1 MRHLYLFIHLVRQ
14 SQFRQGVVLD
24 NQFSLL
30 QPGNGLFYFLIIAPR
45 HSKKVFYHAVGN
57 GLLLHDE
64 RILRIGIEIKIL
76 ALETVHIL
84 RGKNNAQSLVPAH
97 GNKVAKRMVRERTRL
112 SPKFQLFASVVRC
125 FFSKVPV
132 SPSRSFSVPVSCAPS
147 RQNPVTGFCLFL
159 FFAHDLQQKPP
170 HVAHDLQQKSC
181 IFAPDLEQEL
191 MFRRHILKKLEAWK
205 ANAKHKPLI
214 LRGARQVG
222 KTTVVNEFGTQFD
235 NYLYFN
241 LENPESIKLFEMEI
255 PLDDLVN
262 MLYASLGKSQKGGST
277 LIFIDEI
284 QNSPKTIALLRY
296 FYEQRPDLYVIAAG
310 SLLENLVDV
319 KVSFPVGRV
328 QYLALRP
335 CSFYEFLGAIGKN
348 NLLAILAQKAE
359 LTIAFH
365 EQLMHLFNQYT
376 IIGGMPEAVQQYAET
391 QDIIAIEDVYETL
404 VQAYKDDSEKYVKGN
419 KLTDVVRF
427 ILSYGWAFSGE
438 TITLGNFANSGYKSR
453 EVGEAFRLLEKA
465 MLLEL
470 VYPVSSTQM
479 PIIPETKRMPKLIW
493 FDTGLVNYQAG
504 IRKEIIG
511 STEMVDRWRGHIA
524 EQITAQE
531 LLAMEDRVGQHRS
544 FWARPNNG
552 AEVDF
557 LFTHE
562 SKLYPIEV
570 KSGTNSHLRSLQSF
584 MDNSDIDIAIRIWS
598 NPYSVD
604 KLKTPNGKEFRL
616 INLPFY
622 LIGRLHQVLEE
633 IITIKDTKS
642 AF

>member
-1 MRHLYLFIHLVRQ
+1 
-14 SQFRQGVVLD
+14 
-24 NQFSLL
+24 
-30 QPGNGLFYFLIIAPR
+30 
-45 HSKKVFYHAVGN
+45 
-57 GLLLHDE
+57 
-64 RILRIGIEIKIL
+64 
-76 ALETVHIL
+76 
-84 RGKNNAQSLVPAH
+84 
-97 GNKVAKRMVRERTRL
+97 
-112 SPKFQLFASVVRC
+112 
-125 FFSKVPV
+125 
-132 SPSRSFSVPVSCAPS
+132 
-147 RQNPVTGFCLFL
+147 
-159 FFAHDLQQKPP
+159 
-170 HVAHDLQQKSC
+170 
-181 IFAPDLEQEL
+181 
-191 MFRRHILKKLEAWK
+191 MFRRNIISKLEAWK
-205 ANAKHKPLI
+205 QDKKHKPLI

-222 KTTVVNEFGTQFD
+222 KTTVVNEFGSQFD

-241 LENPESIKLFEMEI
+241 LERNENAKLFEMEI

-262 MLYASLGKSQKGGST
+262 MLYASVGKVKKEGTT
-277 LIFIDEI
+277 LVFIDEI

-335 CSFYEFLGAIGKN
+335 CSFSEFLGAIGKN
-348 NLLAILAQKAE
+348 NLLAVLSQKAE
-359 LTIAFH
+359 YTVAFH

-376 IIGGMPEAVQQYAET
+376 IVGGMPEAVQQYAET
-391 QDIIAIEDVYETL
+391 QDVIGIEDVYETL
-404 VQAYKDDSEKYVKGN
+404 VQAYKDDSEKYVRGN

-438 TITLGNFANSGYKSR
+438 TITLGNFANSGYRSR

-470 VYPVSSTQM
+470 IYPVSSTQL

-511 STEMVDRWRGHIA
+511 STDMVDSWRGHIA

-531 LLAMEDRVGQHRS
+531 LLTLDDRVGQHRS
-544 FWARPNNG
+544 FWAKPNNG

-557 LFTHE
+557 IFAHN

-570 KSGTNSHLRSLQSF
+570 KSGTNAHLRSLQVF
-584 MDNSDIDIAIRIWS
+584 MDSSGVNIAIRIWS
-598 NPYSVD
+598 KPYSVD
-604 KLKTPNGKEFRL
+604 KVKTIHGKEFTL

-622 LIGRLHQVLEE
+622 LIGNLRSVLDAVVEE
-633 IITIKDTKS
+633 
-642 AF
+642 

>member
-1 MRHLYLFIHLVRQ
+1 MR
-14 SQFRQGVVLD
+14 
-24 NQFSLL
+24 
-30 QPGNGLFYFLIIAPR
+30 
-45 HSKKVFYHAVGN
+45 
-57 GLLLHDE
+57 
-64 RILRIGIEIKIL
+64 
-76 ALETVHIL
+76 
-84 RGKNNAQSLVPAH
+84 
-97 GNKVAKRMVRERTRL
+97 
-112 SPKFQLFASVVRC
+112 
-125 FFSKVPV
+125 
-132 SPSRSFSVPVSCAPS
+132 
-147 RQNPVTGFCLFL
+147 
-159 FFAHDLQQKPP
+159 
-170 HVAHDLQQKSC
+170 
-181 IFAPDLEQEL
+181 
-191 MFRRHILKKLEAWK
+191 MFRRNIISKLEAWK
-205 ANAKHKPLI
+205 QDKKHKPLI

-222 KTTVVNEFGTQFD
+222 KTTVVNEFGSQFD

-241 LENPESIKLFEMEI
+241 LERNENAKLFEMEI

-262 MLYASLGKSQKGGST
+262 MLYASVGKVKKEGTT
-277 LIFIDEI
+277 LVFIDEI

-335 CSFYEFLGAIGKN
+335 CSFSEFLGAIGKY
-348 NLLAILAQKAE
+348 NLLAVLSQKAE
-359 LTIAFH
+359 YTVAFH

-376 IIGGMPEAVQQYAET
+376 IVGGMPEAVQQYVET
-391 QDIIAIEDVYETL
+391 QDVIGIEDVYETL
-404 VQAYKDDSEKYVKGN
+404 VQAYKDDSEKYVRGN

-470 VYPVSSTQM
+470 VYPVSSTQL

-511 STEMVDRWRGHIA
+511 STDMVDSWRGHIA

-531 LLAMEDRVGQHRS
+531 LLTLDDRVGQHRS
-544 FWARPNNG
+544 FWAKPNNG

-557 LFTHE
+557 IFAHN

-570 KSGTNSHLRSLQSF
+570 KSGTNAHLRSLQVF
-584 MDNSDIDIAIRIWS
+584 MDSSDVNIAIRIWS
-598 NPYSVD
+598 KPYSID
-604 KLKTPNGKEFRL
+604 KVKTIHGKEFTL

-622 LIGRLHQVLEE
+622 LIGNLRNVLDAVVEE
-633 IITIKDTKS
+633 
-642 AF
+642 

>member
-1 MRHLYLFIHLVRQ
+1 MR
-14 SQFRQGVVLD
+14 
-24 NQFSLL
+24 
-30 QPGNGLFYFLIIAPR
+30 
-45 HSKKVFYHAVGN
+45 
-57 GLLLHDE
+57 
-64 RILRIGIEIKIL
+64 
-76 ALETVHIL
+76 
-84 RGKNNAQSLVPAH
+84 
-97 GNKVAKRMVRERTRL
+97 
-112 SPKFQLFASVVRC
+112 
-125 FFSKVPV
+125 
-132 SPSRSFSVPVSCAPS
+132 
-147 RQNPVTGFCLFL
+147 
-159 FFAHDLQQKPP
+159 
-170 HVAHDLQQKSC
+170 
-181 IFAPDLEQEL
+181 
-191 MFRRHILKKLEAWK
+191 MFRRNIISKLEAWK
-205 ANAKHKPLI
+205 QDKKHKPLI

-222 KTTVVNEFGTQFD
+222 KTTVVNEFGSQFD

-241 LENPESIKLFEMEI
+241 LERNENAKLFEMEI

-262 MLYASLGKSQKGGST
+262 MLYASVGKVKKEGTT
-277 LIFIDEI
+277 LVFIDEI

-335 CSFYEFLGAIGKN
+335 CSFSEFLGAIGKN
-348 NLLAILAQKAE
+348 NLLAVLSQKAE
-359 LTIAFH
+359 YTVAFH

-376 IIGGMPEAVQQYAET
+376 IVGGMPEAVQQYAET
-391 QDIIAIEDVYETL
+391 QDVIGIEDVYETL
-404 VQAYKDDSEKYVKGN
+404 VQVYKDDSEKYVRGN

-427 ILSYGWAFSGE
+427 VLSYGWAFSGE

-470 VYPVSSTQM
+470 IYPVSSTQL

-511 STEMVDRWRGHIA
+511 STDMVDSWRGHIA

-531 LLAMEDRVGQHRS
+531 LLTLDDRVGQHRS
-544 FWARPNNG
+544 FWAKPNNG

-557 LFTHE
+557 IFAHN

-570 KSGTNSHLRSLQSF
+570 KSGTNAHLRSLQVF
-584 MDNSDIDIAIRIWS
+584 MDSSGVNIAIRIWS
-598 NPYSVD
+598 KPYSVD
-604 KLKTPNGKEFRL
+604 KVKTIHGKEFSL

-622 LIGRLHQVLEE
+622 LIGNLRSILDAVVEE
-633 IITIKDTKS
+633 
-642 AF
+642 

>member
-1 MRHLYLFIHLVRQ
+1 
-14 SQFRQGVVLD
+14 
-24 NQFSLL
+24 
-30 QPGNGLFYFLIIAPR
+30 
-45 HSKKVFYHAVGN
+45 
-57 GLLLHDE
+57 
-64 RILRIGIEIKIL
+64 
-76 ALETVHIL
+76 
-84 RGKNNAQSLVPAH
+84 
-97 GNKVAKRMVRERTRL
+97 
-112 SPKFQLFASVVRC
+112 
-125 FFSKVPV
+125 
-132 SPSRSFSVPVSCAPS
+132 
-147 RQNPVTGFCLFL
+147 
-159 FFAHDLQQKPP
+159 
-170 HVAHDLQQKSC
+170 
-181 IFAPDLEQEL
+181 
-191 MFRRHILKKLEAWK
+191 MFRRNIISKLEAWK
-205 ANAKHKPLI
+205 QDKKHKPLI

-222 KTTVVNEFGTQFD
+222 KTTVVNEFGSQFD

-241 LENPESIKLFEMEI
+241 LERNENAKLFEMEI

-262 MLYASLGKSQKGGST
+262 MLYASVGKVKKEGTT
-277 LIFIDEI
+277 LVFIDEI

-335 CSFYEFLGAIGKN
+335 CSFSEFLGAIGKN
-348 NLLAILAQKAE
+348 NLLAVLSQKAE
-359 LTIAFH
+359 YTVAFH

-376 IIGGMPEAVQQYAET
+376 IVGGMPEAVQQYAET
-391 QDIIAIEDVYETL
+391 QDVIGIEDVYETL
-404 VQAYKDDSEKYVKGN
+404 VQAYKDDSEKYVRGN

-470 VYPVSSTQM
+470 IYPVSSTQL

-511 STEMVDRWRGHIA
+511 STDMVDSWRGHIA

-531 LLAMEDRVGQHRS
+531 LLTLDDRVGQHRS
-544 FWARPNNG
+544 FWAKPNNG

-557 LFTHE
+557 IFTHN

-570 KSGTNSHLRSLQSF
+570 KSGTNAHLRSLQVF
-584 MDNSDIDIAIRIWS
+584 MDSSEVNIAIRIWS
-598 NPYSVD
+598 KPYSID
-604 KLKTPNGKEFRL
+604 KVKTIHGKEFTL

-622 LIGRLHQVLEE
+622 LIGNLRNVLDAVVEE
-633 IITIKDTKS
+633 
-642 AF
+642 

>member
-1 MRHLYLFIHLVRQ
+1 
-14 SQFRQGVVLD
+14 
-24 NQFSLL
+24 
-30 QPGNGLFYFLIIAPR
+30 
-45 HSKKVFYHAVGN
+45 
-57 GLLLHDE
+57 
-64 RILRIGIEIKIL
+64 
-76 ALETVHIL
+76 
-84 RGKNNAQSLVPAH
+84 
-97 GNKVAKRMVRERTRL
+97 
-112 SPKFQLFASVVRC
+112 
-125 FFSKVPV
+125 
-132 SPSRSFSVPVSCAPS
+132 
-147 RQNPVTGFCLFL
+147 
-159 FFAHDLQQKPP
+159 
-170 HVAHDLQQKSC
+170 
-181 IFAPDLEQEL
+181 
-191 MFRRHILKKLEAWK
+191 MFRRNIISKLEAWK
-205 ANAKHKPLI
+205 QDKKHKPLI

-222 KTTVVNEFGTQFD
+222 KTTVVNEFGSQFD

-241 LENPESIKLFEMEI
+241 LERNENAKLFEMEI

-262 MLYASLGKSQKGGST
+262 MLYASVGKVKKEGTT
-277 LIFIDEI
+277 LVFIDEI

-335 CSFYEFLGAIGKN
+335 CSFSEFLGAIGKN
-348 NLLAILAQKAE
+348 NLLAVLSQKAE
-359 LTIAFH
+359 YTVAFH

-376 IIGGMPEAVQQYAET
+376 IVGGMPEAVQQYAET
-391 QDIIAIEDVYETL
+391 QDVIGIEDVYETL
-404 VQAYKDDSEKYVKGN
+404 VQAYKDDSEKYVRGN

-470 VYPVSSTQM
+470 IYPVSSTQL

-511 STEMVDRWRGHIA
+511 STDMVDSWRGHIA

-531 LLAMEDRVGQHRS
+531 LLTLDDRVGQHRS
-544 FWARPNNG
+544 FWAKPNNG

-557 LFTHE
+557 IFAHN

-570 KSGTNSHLRSLQSF
+570 KSGTNAHLRSLQVF
-584 MDNSDIDIAIRIWS
+584 MDSSGVNIAIRIWS
-598 NPYSVD
+598 KPYSVD
-604 KLKTPNGKEFRL
+604 KVKTIHGKEFTL

-622 LIGRLHQVLEE
+622 QIGNLRNVLDAVVDE
-633 IITIKDTKS
+633 
-642 AF
+642 

>member
-1 MRHLYLFIHLVRQ
+1 
-14 SQFRQGVVLD
+14 
-24 NQFSLL
+24 
-30 QPGNGLFYFLIIAPR
+30 
-45 HSKKVFYHAVGN
+45 
-57 GLLLHDE
+57 
-64 RILRIGIEIKIL
+64 
-76 ALETVHIL
+76 
-84 RGKNNAQSLVPAH
+84 
-97 GNKVAKRMVRERTRL
+97 
-112 SPKFQLFASVVRC
+112 
-125 FFSKVPV
+125 
-132 SPSRSFSVPVSCAPS
+132 
-147 RQNPVTGFCLFL
+147 
-159 FFAHDLQQKPP
+159 
-170 HVAHDLQQKSC
+170 
-181 IFAPDLEQEL
+181 
-191 MFRRHILKKLEAWK
+191 MFRRNIISKLEAWK
-205 ANAKHKPLI
+205 QDKKHKPLI

-222 KTTVVNEFGTQFD
+222 KTTVVNEFGSQFD

-241 LENPESIKLFEMEI
+241 LERNENAKLFEMEI

-262 MLYASLGKSQKGGST
+262 MLYASVGKVKKEGTT
-277 LIFIDEI
+277 LVFIDEI

-335 CSFYEFLGAIGKN
+335 CSFSEFLGAIGKN
-348 NLLAILAQKAE
+348 NLLAVLSQKAE
-359 LTIAFH
+359 YTVAFH

-376 IIGGMPEAVQQYAET
+376 IVGGMPEAVQQYAET
-391 QDIIAIEDVYETL
+391 QDVIGIEDVYETL
-404 VQAYKDDSEKYVKGN
+404 VQAYKDDSEKYVRGN

-470 VYPVSSTQM
+470 IYPVSSTQL

-511 STEMVDRWRGHIA
+511 STDMVDSWCGHIA

-531 LLAMEDRVGQHRS
+531 LLTLDDRVGQHRS
-544 FWARPNNG
+544 FWAKPNNG

-557 LFTHE
+557 IFAHN

-570 KSGTNSHLRSLQSF
+570 KSGTNAHLRSLQVF
-584 MDNSDIDIAIRIWS
+584 MDSSGVNIAIRIWS
-598 NPYSVD
+598 KPYSVD
-604 KLKTPNGKEFRL
+604 KVKTIHGKEFTL

-622 LIGRLHQVLEE
+622 LIGNLRSVLDAVVEE
-633 IITIKDTKS
+633 
-642 AF
+642 

>member
-1 MRHLYLFIHLVRQ
+1 
-14 SQFRQGVVLD
+14 
-24 NQFSLL
+24 
-30 QPGNGLFYFLIIAPR
+30 
-45 HSKKVFYHAVGN
+45 
-57 GLLLHDE
+57 
-64 RILRIGIEIKIL
+64 
-76 ALETVHIL
+76 
-84 RGKNNAQSLVPAH
+84 
-97 GNKVAKRMVRERTRL
+97 
-112 SPKFQLFASVVRC
+112 
-125 FFSKVPV
+125 
-132 SPSRSFSVPVSCAPS
+132 
-147 RQNPVTGFCLFL
+147 
-159 FFAHDLQQKPP
+159 
-170 HVAHDLQQKSC
+170 
-181 IFAPDLEQEL
+181 
-191 MFRRHILKKLEAWK
+191 MFRRNIISKLEAWK
-205 ANAKHKPLI
+205 QDKKHKPLI

-222 KTTVVNEFGTQFD
+222 KTTVVNEFGSQFD

-241 LENPESIKLFEMEI
+241 LERNENAKLFEMEI

-262 MLYASLGKSQKGGST
+262 MLYASVGKVKKEGTT
-277 LIFIDEI
+277 LLFIDEI
-284 QNSPKTIALLRY
+284 QNTPKTIALLRY

-335 CSFYEFLGAIGKN
+335 CSFSEFLGAIGKN
-348 NLLAILAQKAE
+348 NLLAVLSQKAE
-359 LTIAFH
+359 YTVAFH

-376 IIGGMPEAVQQYAET
+376 IVGGMPEAVQQYAET
-391 QDIIAIEDVYETL
+391 QDVIGIEDVYETL
-404 VQAYKDDSEKYVKGN
+404 VQAYKDDSEKYVRGN

-470 VYPVSSTQM
+470 IYPVSSTQL

-511 STEMVDRWRGHIA
+511 STDMVDSWRGHIA

-531 LLAMEDRVGQHRS
+531 LLALEDRVGHHRS
-544 FWARPNNG
+544 FWAKPNNG

-557 LFTHE
+557 IFSHN

-570 KSGTNSHLRSLQSF
+570 KSGTNAHLRSLQVF
-584 MDNSDIDIAIRIWS
+584 MDSSDVNIAIRIWS
-598 NPYSVD
+598 KPYSID
-604 KLKTPNGKEFRL
+604 KVKTIQGKEFTL

-622 LIGRLHQVLEE
+622 LIGNLRSVLDAVVEE
-633 IITIKDTKS
+633 
-642 AF
+642 

>member
-1 MRHLYLFIHLVRQ
+1 
-14 SQFRQGVVLD
+14 
-24 NQFSLL
+24 
-30 QPGNGLFYFLIIAPR
+30 
-45 HSKKVFYHAVGN
+45 
-57 GLLLHDE
+57 
-64 RILRIGIEIKIL
+64 
-76 ALETVHIL
+76 
-84 RGKNNAQSLVPAH
+84 
-97 GNKVAKRMVRERTRL
+97 
-112 SPKFQLFASVVRC
+112 
-125 FFSKVPV
+125 
-132 SPSRSFSVPVSCAPS
+132 
-147 RQNPVTGFCLFL
+147 
-159 FFAHDLQQKPP
+159 
-170 HVAHDLQQKSC
+170 
-181 IFAPDLEQEL
+181 
-191 MFRRHILKKLEAWK
+191 MFRRNIISKLEAWK
-205 ANAKHKPLI
+205 QDKKHKPLI

-222 KTTVVNEFGTQFD
+222 KTTVVNEFGSQFD

-241 LENPESIKLFEMEI
+241 LERNENAKLFEMEI

-262 MLYASLGKSQKGGST
+262 MLFASAGKVKKEGTT
-277 LIFIDEI
+277 LVFIDEI

-335 CSFYEFLGAIGKN
+335 CSFSEFLGAIGKN
-348 NLLAILAQKAE
+348 NLLAILSQKAE
-359 LTIAFH
+359 YTVAFH

-376 IIGGMPEAVQQYAET
+376 IVGGMPEAVQQYAET
-391 QDIIAIEDVYETL
+391 QDVIGIEDVYETL
-404 VQAYKDDSEKYVKGN
+404 VQAYKDDSEKYVRGN

-470 VYPVSSTQM
+470 VYPVSSTQL

-511 STEMVDRWRGHIA
+511 STDMVDSWRGHIA

-531 LLAMEDRVGQHRS
+531 LLALEDRVGQHRS
-544 FWARPNNG
+544 FWEKPNNG

-557 LFTHE
+557 IFTHN

-570 KSGTNSHLRSLQSF
+570 KSGTNAHLRSLQVF
-584 MDNSDIDIAIRIWS
+584 MDSSEVNIAIRIWS
-598 NPYSVD
+598 KPYSID
-604 KLKTPNGKEFRL
+604 KVKTIHGKEFTL

-622 LIGRLHQVLEE
+622 LIGNLRNVLDAVVEE
-633 IITIKDTKS
+633 
-642 AF
+642 

>member
-1 MRHLYLFIHLVRQ
+1 
-14 SQFRQGVVLD
+14 
-24 NQFSLL
+24 
-30 QPGNGLFYFLIIAPR
+30 
-45 HSKKVFYHAVGN
+45 
-57 GLLLHDE
+57 
-64 RILRIGIEIKIL
+64 
-76 ALETVHIL
+76 
-84 RGKNNAQSLVPAH
+84 
-97 GNKVAKRMVRERTRL
+97 
-112 SPKFQLFASVVRC
+112 
-125 FFSKVPV
+125 
-132 SPSRSFSVPVSCAPS
+132 
-147 RQNPVTGFCLFL
+147 
-159 FFAHDLQQKPP
+159 
-170 HVAHDLQQKSC
+170 
-181 IFAPDLEQEL
+181 
-191 MFRRHILKKLEAWK
+191 MFRRNIISKLEAWK
-205 ANAKHKPLI
+205 QDKKHKPLI

-222 KTTVVNEFGTQFD
+222 KTTMVNEFGSQFD

-241 LENPESIKLFEMEI
+241 LERNENAKLFEMEI

-262 MLYASLGKSQKGGST
+262 MLYASVGKVKKEGTT
-277 LIFIDEI
+277 LVFIDEI

-335 CSFYEFLGAIGKN
+335 CSFSEFLGAIGKN
-348 NLLAILAQKAE
+348 NLLAVLSQKAE
-359 LTIAFH
+359 YTVAFH

-376 IIGGMPEAVQQYAET
+376 IVGGMPEAVQQYAET
-391 QDIIAIEDVYETL
+391 QDVIGIEDVYETL
-404 VQAYKDDSEKYVKGN
+404 VQAYKDDSEKYVRGN

-470 VYPVSSTQM
+470 IYPVSSTQL

-511 STEMVDRWRGHIA
+511 STDMVDSWRGHIA

-531 LLAMEDRVGQHRS
+531 LLTLDDRVGQHRS
-544 FWARPNNG
+544 FWAKPNNG

-557 LFTHE
+557 IFAHN

-570 KSGTNSHLRSLQSF
+570 KSGTNAHLRSLQVF
-584 MDNSDIDIAIRIWS
+584 MDSSGVNIAIRIWS
-598 NPYSVD
+598 KPYSVD
-604 KLKTPNGKEFRL
+604 KVKTIHGKEFTL

-622 LIGRLHQVLEE
+622 LIGNLRSVLDAVVEE
-633 IITIKDTKS
+633 
-642 AF
+642 

>member
-1 MRHLYLFIHLVRQ
+1 MRI
-14 SQFRQGVVLD
+14 
-24 NQFSLL
+24 
-30 QPGNGLFYFLIIAPR
+30 
-45 HSKKVFYHAVGN
+45 
-57 GLLLHDE
+57 
-64 RILRIGIEIKIL
+64 
-76 ALETVHIL
+76 
-84 RGKNNAQSLVPAH
+84 
-97 GNKVAKRMVRERTRL
+97 
-112 SPKFQLFASVVRC
+112 
-125 FFSKVPV
+125 
-132 SPSRSFSVPVSCAPS
+132 
-147 RQNPVTGFCLFL
+147 
-159 FFAHDLQQKPP
+159 
-170 HVAHDLQQKSC
+170 
-181 IFAPDLEQEL
+181 
-191 MFRRHILKKLEAWK
+191 FRRNIISKLEAWK
-205 ANAKHKPLI
+205 QDKKHKPLI

-222 KTTVVNEFGTQFD
+222 KTTVVNEFGSQFD

-241 LENPESIKLFEMEI
+241 LERNENAKLFEMEI

-262 MLYASLGKSQKGGST
+262 MLYASVGKVKKEGTT
-277 LIFIDEI
+277 LVFIDEI

-296 FYEQRPDLYVIAAG
+296 FYEQRSDLYVIAAG

-335 CSFYEFLGAIGKN
+335 CSFSEFLGAIGKN
-348 NLLAILAQKAE
+348 NLLAVLSQKAE
-359 LTIAFH
+359 YTVAFH

-376 IIGGMPEAVQQYAET
+376 IVGGMPEAVQQYAET
-391 QDIIAIEDVYETL
+391 QDVIGIEDVYETL
-404 VQAYKDDSEKYVKGN
+404 VQAYKDDSEKYVRGN

-470 VYPVSSTQM
+470 IYPVSSTQL

-511 STEMVDRWRGHIA
+511 STDMVDSWRGHIA

-531 LLAMEDRVGQHRS
+531 LLTLDDRVGQHRS
-544 FWARPNNG
+544 FWAKPNNG

-557 LFTHE
+557 IFAHN

-570 KSGTNSHLRSLQSF
+570 KSGTNAHLRSLQVF
-584 MDNSDIDIAIRIWS
+584 MDSSGVNIAIRIWS
-598 NPYSVD
+598 KPYSVD
-604 KLKTPNGKEFRL
+604 KVKTIHGKEFTL

-622 LIGRLHQVLEE
+622 LIGNLRSVLDAVVEE
-633 IITIKDTKS
+633 
-642 AF
+642 

>member
-1 MRHLYLFIHLVRQ
+1 
-14 SQFRQGVVLD
+14 
-24 NQFSLL
+24 
-30 QPGNGLFYFLIIAPR
+30 
-45 HSKKVFYHAVGN
+45 
-57 GLLLHDE
+57 
-64 RILRIGIEIKIL
+64 
-76 ALETVHIL
+76 
-84 RGKNNAQSLVPAH
+84 
-97 GNKVAKRMVRERTRL
+97 
-112 SPKFQLFASVVRC
+112 
-125 FFSKVPV
+125 
-132 SPSRSFSVPVSCAPS
+132 
-147 RQNPVTGFCLFL
+147 
-159 FFAHDLQQKPP
+159 
-170 HVAHDLQQKSC
+170 
-181 IFAPDLEQEL
+181 
-191 MFRRHILKKLEAWK
+191 MFRRNIISKLEAWK
-205 ANAKHKPLI
+205 QDKKHKPLI

-222 KTTVVNEFGTQFD
+222 KTTVVNEFGSQFD

-241 LENPESIKLFEMEI
+241 LERNENAKLFEMEI

-262 MLYASLGKSQKGGST
+262 MLYASAGKVKKEGTT
-277 LIFIDEI
+277 LVFIDEI

-335 CSFYEFLGAIGKN
+335 CSFSEFLGAIGKN
-348 NLLAILAQKAE
+348 NLLAVLSQKAE
-359 LTIAFH
+359 YTVAFH

-376 IIGGMPEAVQQYAET
+376 IVGGMPEAVQQYAET
-391 QDIIAIEDVYETL
+391 QDVIGIEDVYETL
-404 VQAYKDDSEKYVKGN
+404 VQAYKDDSEKYVRGN

-470 VYPVSSTQM
+470 VYPVSSTQL

-511 STEMVDRWRGHIA
+511 STDMVDSWRGHIA

-531 LLAMEDRVGQHRS
+531 LLALEDRVGKHRS
-544 FWARPNNG
+544 FWAKPNNG

-557 LFTHE
+557 IFAHN

-570 KSGTNSHLRSLQSF
+570 KSGTNAHLRSLQVF
-584 MDNSDIDIAIRIWS
+584 MDSSEVNIAIRIWS
-598 NPYSVD
+598 KPYSID
-604 KLKTPNGKEFRL
+604 KVKTIHGKGFTL

-622 LIGRLHQVLEE
+622 LIGNLQSVLDAVVEE
-633 IITIKDTKS
+633 
-642 AF
+642 